1 MKYELDRLLAY
12 DRASLIAELQRVSG
26 MTEAPTLTRTFFD
39 ANARVSS
46 DTVIR
51 RLGGWQA
58 ALTAAGL
65 SERYS
70 GRTVSDRMRSQPGRD
85 LTEAEL
91 IGELQRVAALKYPAV
106 LTRGDF
112 GSEARVSYSSLER
125 RFGSWAKALAA
136 AGLDLSPRGRRH
148 SDDDYFENL
157 LEVWTRL
164 GRQPKLRELDIPPSR
179 ITSGA
184 YEAKWDTWRAALLA
198 FLDRANADAVAAPSQ
213 PRSADPSTLSRTLRS
228 AAEPRSRNVPLG
240 VRYFVLRRDHFKCVL
255 CGASPA
261 TMPTCALHV
270 DHIDPVSKGGG
281 NDHTNLRTLCERC
294 NLGRGNA
301 E

>member
-1 MKYELDRLLAY
+1 MKYELERLLAY
-12 DRASLIAELQRVSG
+12 DRASLLAELQRVSG
-26 MTEAPTLTRTFFD
+26 MSEAPTLTRTFFD
-39 ANARVSS
+39 ENARVSS

-51 RLGGWQA
+51 RFGGWQA
-58 ALTAAGL
+58 ALIAAGL

-85 LTEAEL
+85 LTDTELIAEL
-91 IGELQRVAALKYPAV
+91 KRVAAPKHPAI
-106 LTRGDF
+106 LTRSDF
-112 GSEARVSYSSLER
+112 GSESRVSYSALER

-136 AGLDLSPRGRRH
+136 AGLSLSPRGRRH

-157 LEVWTRL
+157 LAVWTHL
-164 GRQPKLRELDIPPSR
+164 GRQPKLRELDISPSR
-179 ITSGA
+179 ITAGA
-184 YEAKWDTWRAALLA
+184 YEAKWGTWRAALLA
-198 FLDRANADAVAAPSQ
+198 FLDRANADTSAAPSQ
-213 PRSADPSTLSRTLRS
+213 PRPAVTSSPSSASRAPAEPLSR
-228 AAEPRSRNVPLG
+228 NIPLG

-281 NDHTNLRTLCERC
+281 NEHTNLRTLCHRC
-294 NLGRGNA
+294 NLGRGNT